1 MGGRA
6 PHGTVVV
13 AVGGWGGAAAFDVNG
28 GGEMVV
34 WWELHGLQSI
44 GVVTGKET
52 DTYLVFWK
60 AMGHGIMMR
69 NEC

>member
-1 MGGRA
+1 M
-6 PHGTVVV
+6 
-13 AVGGWGGAAAFDVNG
+13 GWGSGVDVNG

-44 GVVTGKET
+44 GIVTGKET

-60 AMGHGIMMR
+60 GMGHGIMMR

>member
-1 MGGRA
+1 M
-6 PHGTVVV
+6 
-13 AVGGWGGAAAFDVNG
+13 GWGSSVDVNG
-28 GGEMVV
+28 GGEMLV

-60 AMGHGIMMR
+60 GMGRGIMMR